1 MTEEKRKILD
11 KIHGQLAKMTN
22 EILSKFPTIHDIDDG
37 FIVRYFTDWDA
48 CDDNTKIRYK
58 RILNVNKPDETVVLF
73 FIPKGAFLEH
83 KKRDYVGCITC
94 ITGGLELVIE
104 NETIYLEPY
113 TKMCLETD
121 EFHGRA
127 LENTYLITTNKV

>member
-11 KIHGQLAKMTN
+11 KINSQLLKLTN
-22 EILSKFPTIHDIDDG
+22 DILSKFPAIHDIDDG

-58 RILNVNKPDETVVLF
+58 RILNINKPEEKVVLF

-94 ITGGLELVIE
+94 IAGELELVV
-104 NETIYLEPY
+104 NGETVYLDSY

-121 EFHGRA
+121 EFHGKA
-127 LENTYLITTNKV
+127 LENTYLITTNRV